1 MIAYICN
8 MFNMINF
15 RKQVLAEYIVVLAQM
30 NKGPEHLSNELGAF
44 FSDKARA
51 LTPVEFK
58 RLVQLCLRCCF
69 SC

>member
-1 MIAYICN
+1 M
-8 MFNMINF
+8 
-15 RKQVLAEYIVVLAQM
+15 QVLAEYIVVLAQM

-51 LTPVEFK
+51 TKP
-58 RLVQLCLRCCF
+58 RCCCF